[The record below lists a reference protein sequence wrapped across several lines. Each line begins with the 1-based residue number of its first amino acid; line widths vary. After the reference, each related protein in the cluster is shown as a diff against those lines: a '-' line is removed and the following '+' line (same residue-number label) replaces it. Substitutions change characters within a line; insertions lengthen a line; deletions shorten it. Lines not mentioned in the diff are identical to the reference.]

1 MTWTRS
7 DVSHRSTWTKADIRA
22 ARQTPL
28 QPILEALGYRLEP
41 RANDNYAITGQW
53 CGEIVIKDHYWN
65 CPGTDL
71 AGNAIDFLILIRGAT
86 FQEAMQQLT
95 QPRRS

>member
-7 DVSHRSTWTKADIRA
+7 EIRA
-22 ARQTPL
+22 ARQIPL
-28 QPILEALGYRLEP
+28 QPVLEQLGYRLEP
-41 RANDNYAITGQW
+41 RPNDNYAISGQQ

-65 CPGTDL
+65 CPETGQ
-71 AGNAIDFLILIRGAT
+71 AGNAIDFLMRIRGAT
-86 FQEAMQQLT
+86 FHEAMQQLT